1 MGGCGQPGWMAQVQ
15 CGAPHAT
22 GVARLGG
29 IPFLTRDFLC
39 GIHPAKELIG
49 TNGRGAESASAWA
62 LQKGPLKLPQLE
74 KGKLKLKSRL
84 VLMGLP
90 VYTKHWLFAVGP
102 VLGSSCDL
110 LQGLFKVGLEKGLVK
125 LAGSWDLAMV
135 LMKPVR
141 KRKGGGNSKPCKRNP
156 FPSLDQE
163 GLTDRLDGYIRRIG
177 MKQSFDLKQ
186 YRHLQARQSE
196 CPSALFKLNLLLEAL
211 LDVSPTAEVKYKY
224 LKKSMEDLC
233 STWGVELLAAHFDG
247 PRDVVAGA
255 VSDCLTVLMNHWRR
269 ATSSEAAWQR
279 FCNKLDNAQAAT
291 MTRLYKKTEQKQ
303 PTKPTKTLRPH
314 LSEVTLDSEGF
325 PAMLAHSLPSSGSSG
340 EEGDVESEMDSC
352 EAAVQKEDPPPVL
365 KCDWKVAAGKP
376 PTKRPATSKLF
387 KKPSSCKAMGPGDA
401 GMPIHTSSVT
411 IGGGKQQSYIQHVPG
426 PGPSKRLIA
435 AVTLSQASRTSKS
448 HRKLIEML
456 LPKAKEK
463 NATKELVV
471 NARDALLLKY
481 KKP

>member
-1 MGGCGQPGWMAQVQ
+1 MG
-15 CGAPHAT
+15 
-22 GVARLGG
+22 
-29 IPFLTRDFLC
+29 
-39 GIHPAKELIG
+39 PAKG
-49 TNGRGAESASAWA
+49 TFEVATVGKRQAEIEKQVGVDWFACLHKA
-62 LQKGPLKLPQLE
+62 L
-74 KGKLKLKSRL
+74 
-84 VLMGLP
+84 
-90 VYTKHWLFAVGP
+90 AV
-102 VLGSSCDL
+102 C
-110 LQGLFKVGLEKGLVK
+110 
-125 LAGSWDLAMV
+125 W
-135 LMKPVR
+135 
-141 KRKGGGNSKPCKRNP
+141 
-156 FPSLDQE
+156 
-163 GLTDRLDGYIRRIG
+163 
-177 MKQSFDLKQ
+177 
-186 YRHLQARQSE
+186 
-196 CPSALFKLNLLLEAL
+196 
-211 LDVSPTAEVKYKY
+211 
-224 LKKSMEDLC
+224 
-233 STWGVELLAAHFDG
+233 
-247 PRDVVAGA
+247 
-255 VSDCLTVLMNHWRR
+255 NHWGR